1 MCTRR
6 TARIRWPAGATMP
19 AMHTPLLCLL
29 GFVLWTVLLVAC
41 GIAAIRF
48 TAVLTGKAPPNGFPA
63 DVPHGSERYRRT
75 MRAHM
80 NCVENLPLFASV
92 VLTGALVHAGS
103 PLMDTL
109 ALTYLGAR
117 VSQSLV
123 HIASGRFIA
132 ITMRLTCF
140 VVQTVCLT
148 WMGVLVYRA
157 LMASQWV

>member
-1 MCTRR
+1 
-6 TARIRWPAGATMP
+6 MP

-92 VLTGALVHAGS
+92 VLTGAIVHAGS

-117 VSQSLV
+117 VLQSLV
-123 HIASGRFIA
+123 HIASGRFTA
-132 ITMRLTCF
+132 ISVRLTCF
-140 VVQTVCLT
+140 VVQMVCLT
-148 WMGVLVYRA
+148 WMGMLVYGA
-157 LMASQWV
+157 LMASRLV